1 MAAHGVH
8 ASSKVTVFCHI
19 DERLSFLTE
28 VTLGALQRGRLALRD
43 RK

>member
-1 MAAHGVH
+1 MAAQEVH

-28 VTLGALQRGRLALRD
+28 VTLGALQRGQSAVCA